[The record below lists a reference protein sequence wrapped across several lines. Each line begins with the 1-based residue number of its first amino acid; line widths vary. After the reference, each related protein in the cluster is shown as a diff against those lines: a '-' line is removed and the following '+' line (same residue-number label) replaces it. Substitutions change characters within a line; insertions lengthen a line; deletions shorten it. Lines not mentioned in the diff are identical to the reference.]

1 MNGQNTQFEEEPKQE
16 KETVKRR
23 EAGHDSEGKPTEAA
37 LKSWLLWAGLALG
50 ICLAVACILAV
61 VSSGQNKKEAAV
73 LEVEAETVMK
83 FTLNRKG
90 TVLEV
95 QEGDKKLLKADLEE
109 CCREILLQCLESG
122 CLEEKKGVLFTIE
135 SRGEGVRLNA
145 ERMAEEICVYADAL
159 LKKKQAKG
167 TVYVGTVAEDA
178 RIRSLAGESGCSF
191 SKAALAA
198 DLVDRNTRLKT
209 ADEKR
214 LCSLSMG
221 ELSAEILE
229 QKYNT
234 SFSMVTAG
242 KIYQK
247 KADETVKM
255 TETKEEETTAD
266 QSETES
272 RELQSLTETE
282 TESASGDEE
291 ENGEAQEE
299 AEGEEAP
306 ENRQEEETEES
317 LTESQTETWTMPQT
331 ELQESTVKP
340 PVEPAPETTGT
351 AAPAPTA
358 PETAVPETTVP
369 SPLETAA
376 PETTAPAA
384 IVPETT
390 SPETSGASAYYP
402 SGPVGPGFE
411 TEPAPTDAVIQQVVP
426 LSPVGY

>member
-23 EAGHDSEGKPTEAA
+23 EAGHDSEGKPSEAA

-61 VSSGQNKKEAAV
+61 VSSGQNKKEATV

-282 TESASGDEE
+282 SASGDEE

-390 SPETSGASAYYP
+390 APETSGASAYYP